1 MSENRALTYLKN
13 SFLSPFLE
21 DESIT
26 DITYNGE
33 AIYIQNKLEGWKKV
47 DLEIDENSVNDFIR
61 QMANLTEKLFSYAN
75 PILDVSVD
83 RFRLNALHPS
93 IARKKR
99 EKVTNF
105 SIRITHP
112 GLVIK
117 NDGEFLPKPL
127 IYLIKSIL
135 ASHLSIIISG
145 RAGSGKTEFQKFILS
160 LIDKKERVIIIDN
173 ILELDNECLNENEA
187 DFSLWQLNEEHP
199 TMSFKT
205 LIKNALRASPTF
217 IVIAE
222 ARGEEMYEVLTSAMS
237 GHPLITTIHS
247 LDARSVSS
255 RMARMCANE
264 NLKLDYAF
272 LKEDIHH
279 HFRFYFYVEQIYQN
293 EVYKRQLK
301 QIMEVDEKG
310 QNHEIYHVGK
320 KIERAMEA
328 NEKLLL
334 ENELSK
340 TYYEQFLKEITYE
353 EKEQ

>member
-1 MSENRALTYLKN
+1 MENRALIYLKK
-13 SFLSPFLE
+13 SFLAPFLE
-21 DESIT
+21 DEAIT

-33 AIYIQNKLEGWKKV
+33 SIFIQNKYEGWKKV
-47 DLEIDENSVNDFIR
+47 DLEVDENLVNDFIR
-61 QMANLTEKLFSYAN
+61 QIANLSEKLFSYAH
-75 PILDVSVD
+75 PILDVSVGHY
-83 RFRLNALHPS
+83 RLNALHPS
-93 IARKKR
+93 IARKRR

-112 GLVIK
+112 GLVIE
-117 NDGEFLPKPL
+117 NNGEFLPKSL
-127 IYLIKSIL
+127 VWLIKSIL
-135 ASHLSIIISG
+135 SSHLSIIISG
-145 RAGSGKTEFQKFILS
+145 RAGSGKTEFQKFVLS

-173 ILELDNECLNENEA
+173 ILELDDQYLNESNA

-199 TMSFKT
+199 SLSFKS

-222 ARGEEMYEVLTSAMS
+222 ARGEEMYDVLTSAMS

-247 LDARSVSS
+247 LDAKSISS

-264 NLKLDYAF
+264 NLSLDYSD
-272 LKEDIHH
+272 LKEDIYH

-293 EVYKRQLK
+293 GIYKRQLK
-301 QIMEVDEKG
+301 EVIEVDENG
-310 QNHEIYHVGK
+310 NNHEIYRAGK
-320 KIERAMEA
+320 SIHRLAKE

-334 ENELSK
+334 ENELSRS
-340 TYYEQFLKEITYE
+340 YYEQFLKEIGYE